1 MSKASYAKWKLEE
14 IKAARQRA
22 APMYDLHISL
32 DFTRSRQDTMSLAG
46 YPQFLEAVH
55 EIEPDVEDWEWS
67 EDAICKACEQ
77 VGMNRH
83 SIILRDEPSDNI
95 VIQIN
100 NSWR

>member
-22 APMYDLHISL
+22 APIYDIQISL
-32 DFTRSRQDTMSLAG
+32 DFSRSRQDTMSLTG

-55 EIEPDVEDWEWS
+55 EIEPDIPDWEWS
-67 EDAICKACEQ
+67 EDAICKACKQ
-77 VGMNRH
+77 VGMSRR
-83 SIILRDEPSDNI
+83 SIILTDEPRNNI
-95 VIQIN
+95 SIQVK